1 MVCSKKSKPF
11 KLMCPII
18 KGKFHLQKLNEIEF
32 LRLRLNFY
40 TGKGR
45 MNWHKDDYNFA
56 WGPQFAEPHCWKET
70 VLRSFWG
77 TQSGCRELGLDGF
90 CVKCFFC
97 GISNKKKWNKMNI
110 NHSFFQNRVCFFFSC
125 SPPQTRP
132 KKTEESEIKTAD
144 GSIGVTPSISLGF
157 INTRF
162 KIATLEDW
170 KRGSV
175 GIPLNIA
182 I

>member
-90 CVKCFFC
+90 LCQMFFLWHIQQKEVKQNEHKPLFFSKPC
-97 GISNKKKWNKMNI
+97 L
-110 NHSFFQNRVCFFFSC
+110 FFFFMF
-125 SPPQTRP
+125 
-132 KKTEESEIKTAD
+132 
-144 GSIGVTPSISLGF
+144 TPSNPTKEDRRVGNKNSRRF
-157 INTRF
+157 NRCNTKHF
-162 KIATLEDW
+162 AWLH
-170 KRGSV
+170 
-175 GIPLNIA
+175 
-182 I
+182 